1 MEIIKAK
8 NINKTYG
15 HGETAVHAVNDVS
28 LSVKS
33 GEFITI
39 VGSSGS
45 GKSTLLHI
53 LGGLD
58 KPDSGSVTILDTDV
72 YELKSDERAIFRR
85 RNLGFIFQFFN
96 LIPVLTVK
104 ENIELPLEIDNNKID
119 SEKIKELVKI
129 LNLEKRLKHFPNE
142 LSGGEQQRVA
152 IARTLASNP
161 SIILADE
168 PTGNL
173 DKKNTLEILNLLKL
187 LCKKYGVT
195 VVMIT
200 HDLSITTMADRII
213 RIEDG
218 KVVERWN
225 LILISLRGI
234 LLKTS

>member
-218 KVVERWN
+218 KIVERWN

>member
-142 LSGGEQQRVA
+142 LSDGEQQRVA

-218 KVVERWN
+218 KIVER
-225 LILISLRGI
+225 
-234 LLKTS
+234 